1 MPSSISSSRKPKAR
15 DIALLLLVCVLFC
28 ALLELGARLHFSRI
42 SQMEHR
48 RQVEYQNALTMRSLK
63 DRQAA
68 SILIV
73 GNSLLLE
80 GVNFPQLQKDFDP
93 RFELQRTVIENTFYL
108 DWYYAL
114 RRMFRLGARPD
125 IVVVMLNPIQLTSPA
140 FDGDYSAH
148 LLVDRRDLLSFA
160 RDVEADRNA
169 TSSLLLANLS
179 SFYGTRT
186 EIRSWILGHILPGLP
201 QLFHSGAAP
210 RPTVLPEL
218 ASQRIAQLRE
228 VCEQH
233 GTQLVLVLP
242 PARLSSGVDVVTQAA
257 TANRVNLLLP
267 IAPGVLPSSDYS
279 DNFHLNS
286 SGAGKFTPALAA
298 GLRQV
303 LSQANVTVRSGD
315 LPVEISA
322 ELKTTTVG
330 ARPLAAAVVTSQ
342 QHQSKTKRR

>member
-1 MPSSISSSRKPKAR
+1 
-15 DIALLLLVCVLFC
+15 
-28 ALLELGARLHFSRI
+28 
-42 SQMEHR
+42 
-48 RQVEYQNALTMRSLK
+48 
-63 DRQAA
+63 
-68 SILIV
+68 
-73 GNSLLLE
+73 
-80 GVNFPQLQKDFDP
+80 
-93 RFELQRTVIENTFYL
+93 
-108 DWYYAL
+108 
-114 RRMFRLGARPD
+114 
-125 IVVVMLNPIQLTSPA
+125 
-140 FDGDYSAH
+140 
-148 LLVDRRDLLSFA
+148 LLSFT